1 MNKRDFTILF
11 LLYPFYAHIF
21 FYVTNSL
28 YIMKKLSLVVVLFSF
43 LFVACADKKPK
54 AEKIEVKT
62 EMEVQEVETNVVD
75 SLATELEKTK
85 EELEKASKEVDQL
98 LEEL

>member
-1 MNKRDFTILF
+1 MR
-11 LLYPFYAHIF
+11 
-21 FYVTNSL
+21 
-28 YIMKKLSLVVVLFSF
+28 KLSLLVVLFSF

-54 AEKIEVKT
+54 VEKIEVTT
-62 EMEVQEVETNVVD
+62 EIEKMEVDTSVID

-85 EELEKASKEVDQL
+85 EDIEEAAKEVDQL

>member
-1 MNKRDFTILF
+1 MSYSFVPRDHYYLIKPLN
-11 LLYPFYAHIF
+11 
-21 FYVTNSL
+21 V
-28 YIMKKLSLVVVLFSF
+28 MKKLSLLVVLFSF

-54 AEKIEVKT
+54 AEKVEVTT
-62 EMEVQEVETNVVD
+62 EMENQEVDTMVID

-85 EELEKASKEVDQL
+85 DDIEEAAKEVDQL

>member
-1 MNKRDFTILF
+1 
-11 LLYPFYAHIF
+11 
-21 FYVTNSL
+21 
-28 YIMKKLSLVVVLFSF
+28 MKKLSLLVVLFSF

-54 AEKIEVKT
+54 AEKVEVTT
-62 EMEVQEVETNVVD
+62 EMENMQVDTSVID

-85 EELEKASKEVDQL
+85 EDIDEAAKEVDQL